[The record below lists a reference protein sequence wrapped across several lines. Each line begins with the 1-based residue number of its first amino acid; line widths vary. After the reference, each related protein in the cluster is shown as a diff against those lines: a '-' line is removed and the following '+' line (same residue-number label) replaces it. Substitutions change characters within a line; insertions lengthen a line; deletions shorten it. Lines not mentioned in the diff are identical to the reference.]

1 MPDGKLVAR
10 FAFVAQGKGY
20 KYARKPNYDCNQN
33 GAKISH
39 LVLTIPE
46 ETNMV
51 LS

>member
-1 MPDGKLVAR
+1 MPDRKLVAR
-10 FAFVAQGKGY
+10 FACVAQGY

-33 GAKISH
+33 GAKSH

>member
-1 MPDGKLVAR
+1 MPYRKWVAR

-20 KYARKPNYDCNQN
+20 KYVRKPIYDCNQN
-33 GAKISH
+33 GAKSL
-39 LVLTIPE
+39 LVLTISE